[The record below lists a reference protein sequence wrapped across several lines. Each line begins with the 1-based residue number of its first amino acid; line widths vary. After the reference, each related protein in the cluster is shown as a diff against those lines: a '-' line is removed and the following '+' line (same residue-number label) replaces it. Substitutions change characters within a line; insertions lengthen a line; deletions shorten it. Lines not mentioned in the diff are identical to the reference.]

1 VSKIKERSELNK
13 ELFKYIKEYI
23 KELDKGFDSI
33 GSSSKPSNLNEHEI
47 NMVRLKCHHI
57 GYVDISLIVDKLETD
72 YDIKRK

>member
-23 KELDKGFDSI
+23 KELDKGFDS
-33 GSSSKPSNLNEHEI
+33 SEPNNLNEHEI
-47 NMVRLKCHHI
+47 SMVRLKCHHI
-57 GYVDISLIVDKLETD
+57 GYVDISLIVDKLERD